1 MAFSGRHEPN
11 LRTTHAAV
19 HIYVG
24 DDLMSRVFLGPGGE
38 TGMGEKEEWGV
49 GVGGG
54 GWGNAASRMD
64 LQLRARVIFSSDFR
78 WNIHYRN

>member
-24 DDLMSRVFLGPGGE
+24 DDLMSRVFLGPGGDSDGHGGRG
-38 TGMGEKEEWGV
+38 GM

-54 GWGNAASRMD
+54 GVGGGGGMGKCSVSDGFAAKSQGNI
-64 LQLRARVIFSSDFR
+64 LL
-78 WNIHYRN
+78 